1 MLSLSH
7 TLSPTLLLRHKNRA
21 LLFLPPLL
29 LLLLPSFQNTSKWSR
44 IKRHTEIELLCSRTI
59 QIQNK
64 NCCHNGASR
73 SRKEVVSLL
82 SERLRQGKP
91 IQNGSGN
98 SSFRLLQQGKPIQ
111 KRSFSFRTLPT
122 TEQVGREQKTDLF
135 QKPCDNGNR
144 SRQEASLA
152 ELLRQRSNSVQ
163 TRSIS
168 CRTLAT
174 AEQLGPEKK
183 HHLFQNSCDKG
194 SQCRE
199 EDEVP
204 VSLKIASPF
213 VPAPTSSLSDRK
225 DQAIII
231 HATATRC
238 IPMMY
243 CANNTTA
250 RKIAHSLPIFLDTY
264 RRRRGFHSQSVSKLA
279 DVFPA
284 LLLLLVTDLAGGR
297 SSFLH
302 YRELR
307 NSLRSWCRRL
317 HRSLRLWKLR
327 RKYAKMWERS
337 HTKKSRFRLSL
348 SLSLSLSPPLK
359 PKPRN
364 VFTLRLCAQ

>member
-1 MLSLSH
+1 VFSNNSN
-7 TLSPTLLLRHKNRA
+7 TKQELLPQRSKSIQKRSGISSFRTPATRKANPEKK
-21 LLFLPPLL
+21 LLF
-29 LLLLPSFQNTSKWSR
+29 QNSSD
-44 IKRHTEIELLCSRTI
+44 
-59 QIQNK
+59 
-64 NCCHNGASR
+64 NGASR
-73 SRKEVVSLL
+73 SRAEDGSL
-82 SERLRQGKP
+82 SETLRQWK
-91 IQNGSGN
+91 
-98 SSFRLLQQGKPIQ
+98 
-111 KRSFSFRTLPT
+111 
-122 TEQVGREQKTDLF
+122 
-135 QKPCDNGNR
+135 
-144 SRQEASLA
+144 
-152 ELLRQRSNSVQ
+152 SVQ

-183 HHLFQNSCDKG
+183 HHLFQNSCDNG

-337 HTKKSRFRLSL
+337 HTTSRGSV
-348 SLSLSLSPPLK
+348 SLSLSPSK

-364 VFTLRLCAQ
+364 LFTLRLCAQ